1 MAADQAKVSM
11 RVNARLEHAFE
22 VFTRD
27 INLWWQRGPRFRNI
41 SGDQGLVCIEPEIGG
56 RVFESIQQG
65 GAETV
70 LEIGRISVWE
80 PPHRLSF
87 DWRGANS
94 APDEVTY
101 VEISFSAQGEGT
113 LVTVVHRGWAQIRP
127 DHPARHGQDDG
138 AFLRSTG
145 MWWADTL
152 RSLDRLLRSG
162 G

>member
-27 INLWWQRGPRFRNI
+27 INLWWQRGPRFRNAP
-41 SGDQGLVCIEPEIGG
+41 GDQGLICLEPRPDG
-56 RVFESIQQG
+56 RVFESFRSDC
-65 GAETV
+65 AETV
-70 LEIGRISVWE
+70 IEIGRITVWE
-80 PPHRLSF
+80 PPHRLCF
-87 DWRGANS
+87 DWRNANF
-94 APDEVTY
+94 APNEVTQ
-101 VEISFSAQGEGT
+101 VEISFAAQGQGT